1 MKKRILFAVG
11 LLALLILATLV
22 LWQGSLDF
30 GTYSPESSTQ
40 VYLLWAVSTLVVLLT
55 ITLSF
60 MLGRAAVKLYIER
73 QQGVEGSRIRTKLV
87 LGALALALLPAIF
100 VVGFDI
106 QILNRTLDKWFAKPS
121 FEVKEDLVKIGL
133 SLHKEAQARVDAQTR
148 WIAMR
153 AKADDFKINNCQE
166 LGVDRVWIRAAP
178 GKTGDFEL
186 CPGPPASKTTLTG
199 ASLLSDGRTVVVED
213 RMSLDLVKIEREI
226 QQSLA
231 FYEETRRGQGSL
243 RTSYVGLLSLIT
255 LFLLFVATWL
265 GLFMARQISV
275 PISALLSG
283 VREVRA
289 GNLAYRVRT
298 KAIDEL
304 ATLVRAFNEMTQS
317 LEISERELERRRR
330 FAEAILENVP
340 AGVVSMAPDG
350 RILRTNR
357 ALAAIFPERNPDGL
371 LQLEDLLPPDDAAEI
386 RYLMKRARRTGLAS
400 RQLEVQTPGSPA
412 ARHLNVI
419 VTSLEGK
426 GLDGKDNSGFV
437 LVMEDTSELLRA
449 QRSAAWNEVAR
460 RIAHELRNPLT
471 PIALSAERVRRLV
484 DRISPSSQPT
494 PDTTEPA
501 ALATP
506 TVLTPALSSTTHTP
520 AATPAPDAPAVLP
533 TTAPNQNTSGP
544 NAATVPPPRAPNL
557 LSPDT
562 ARVLRECADTIAREV
577 ETVRALVDEFS
588 QFARFPAA
596 QLRPGDLNE
605 AVESG
610 LAVFQGRLHRITVQ
624 TYLARDLPAVNLDPE
639 QIKRVIVN
647 LVDNAAEAMHDKP
660 LRRLYIATHSP
671 SPETVELIV
680 ADTGSGIPPGD
691 REKLFLPYFSTKDR
705 GTGLGL
711 AIVNHVLGDHQA
723 SIRVEDNRPCGAR
736 FVVEFPALAALET
749 MPS

>member
-1 MKKRILFAVG
+1 MKKRLLFAFG
-11 LLALLILATLV
+11 LLALLVLATLV
-22 LWQGSLDF
+22 IWQGSLDF
-30 GTYSPESSTQ
+30 GNYQPESSTQ
-40 VYLLWAVSTLVVLLT
+40 VYLLWVVSTLVVLLT

-60 MLGRAAVKLYIER
+60 MLGRAGVKLYIER
-73 QQGVEGSRIRTKLV
+73 QQGAEGSRIRTKLV
-87 LGALALALLPAIF
+87 VGALALAILPAIF

-121 FEVKEDLVKIGL
+121 FEVKEELVKIGL
-133 SLHKEAQARVDAQTR
+133 SLNKEAQSRIDAQAR

-153 AKADDFKINNCQE
+153 AKADDFKIANCQE
-166 LGVDRVWIRAAP
+166 LGVDRVWIKAAA
-178 GKTGDFEL
+178 GRTGDFEL
-186 CPGPPASKTTLTG
+186 CPGPQPVRGTLTG
-199 ASLLSDGRTVVVED
+199 VSALGDGRTVVVED
-213 RMSLDLVKIEREI
+213 RMSIDLVKIERNI
-226 QQSLA
+226 QKSLA
-231 FYEETRRGQGSL
+231 VYEDHRRGQQDL
-243 RTSYVGLLSLIT
+243 RKAYVGLLTLIT

-289 GNLAYRVRT
+289 GNLGYRVST

-357 ALAAIFPERNPDGL
+357 ALAAIFPGRNPDGC
-371 LQLEDLLPPDDAAEI
+371 LQLEDLLPTEDAAEI

-400 RQLEVQTPGSPA
+400 RQLEVRTPGSDA
-412 ARHLNVI
+412 ARHLSVI

-426 GLDGKDNSGFV
+426 GDSGFV
-437 LVMEDTSELLRA
+437 LVIEDTSELLRA
-449 QRSAAWNEVAR
+449 QKTAAWNEVAR
-460 RIAHELRNPLT
+460 RIAHELKNPLT

-484 DRISPSSQPT
+484 DRG
-494 PDTTEPA
+494 
-501 ALATP
+501 ATG
-506 TVLTPALSSTTHTP
+506 
-520 AATPAPDAPAVLP
+520 PDAD
-533 TTAPNQNTSGP
+533 
-544 NAATVPPPRAPNL
+544 RIF
-557 LSPDT
+557 
-562 ARVLRECADTIAREV
+562 RECADTIAREV
-577 ETVRALVDEFS
+577 ETVRTLVDEFS
-588 QFARFPAA
+588 QFSRFPAA

-610 LAVFQGRLHRITVQ
+610 LAVFQGRLDGITLEKD
-624 TYLARDLPAVNLDPE
+624 LARDLPAVNLDPE
-639 QIKRVIVN
+639 QVKRVIVN
-647 LVDNAAEAMHDKP
+647 LVDNAAEAMHDQP
-660 LRRLYIATHSP
+660 LRRLYISTQSP
-671 SPETVELIV
+671 SPETVELVV
-680 ADTGSGIPPGD
+680 ADTGSGIRPGD
-691 REKLFLPYFSTKDR
+691 REKLFLPYFSTKER

-736 FVVEFPALAALET
+736 FIVEFPAWASEVTLAPEGAANVA
-749 MPS
+749 